1 MSRAGPGKARRPSG
15 RPGSGTGRPE
25 LLNGVDV
32 SVLVPVLDEEKHI
45 RDTVAAM
52 QAQRFEGTV
61 EFLFM
66 DGRST
71 DRTRS
76 ILEQLVAEDP
86 RICVLDNPARRTPNA
101 LNIGLRNARGRYV
114 ARMDAHTYYPPDY
127 IAKGV
132 ERLQRGDVEWVSG
145 PQLPR
150 GTSGW
155 SRRVEL
161 ALNSWLGVGGSR
173 KWGNDTEIE
182 LDTGVFAGVWERAT
196 LERHGGW
203 DEGWPANQDSE
214 LAARVLAAGG
224 RIVCLPELGASYI
237 PRDSLKGLARQ
248 YWRYGYFRAKT
259 SRRHPNSMR
268 RSHLLSPG
276 LVLALCAGI
285 AGPRA
290 VSRPARAALALYVIS
305 VLVASARQSGPGGWS
320 DAAALPAVF
329 FTMHAAWGVGFLAG
343 ALRFGPPLRAIASL
357 PRR

>member
-1 MSRAGPGKARRPSG
+1 VSRVRLGKSRNASG
-15 RPGSGTGRPE
+15 AALPE
-25 LLNGVDV
+25 HSNGVDV
-32 SVLVPVLDEEKHI
+32 SVLIPVLDEEAHI

-52 QAQRFEGTV
+52 QAQRFEGTI

-76 ILEQLVAEDP
+76 ILEQLAADDL
-86 RICVLDNPARRTPNA
+86 RIRVIDNPARRTPNA
-101 LNIGLRNARGRYV
+101 LNIGLRHARGRYV
-114 ARMDAHTYYPPDY
+114 ARMDAHTYYPPEY
-127 IAKGV
+127 LGKGV
-132 ERLQRGDVEWVSG
+132 TRLRRGDVDWVSG

-161 ALNSWLGVGGSR
+161 ALSSWLGVGGSR
-173 KWGNDTEIE
+173 KWGNESEIE
-182 LDTGVFAGVWERAT
+182 LDTGVFAGVWERST
-196 LERHGGW
+196 LERYGGW

-259 SRRHPNSMR
+259 SRRHPHSMR
-268 RSHLLSPG
+268 RSHVLCPG
-276 LVLALCAGI
+276 LVLALCASLT
-285 AGPRA
+285 GPRL
-290 VSRPARAALALYVIS
+290 VRWPARAALALYLIS
-305 VLVASARQSGPGGWS
+305 VLVASARQGGPGRWS

-329 FTMHAAWGVGFLAG
+329 VTMHIAWGAGFVAG
-343 ALRFGPPLRAIASL
+343 SLRFGPPLRAIARL
-357 PRR
+357 AGRA